1 MKKINNNELYL
12 LLQVIKNNGNI
23 KKLTR
28 IGLTFQ
34 DIIENIK
41 SLSKDK
47 KLNSTDGKIQLTDEG
62 EKLFS
67 ELSLKYKNTNK
78 DKWIEKELD
87 SKVDK
92 LNTNFIYLPNQN
104 KLYF

>member
-12 LLQVIKNNGNI
+12 LLQVIKFNGNI

-41 SLSKDK
+41 SLSESK
-47 KLNSTDGKIQLTDEG
+47 KLSSIDGKIQLTEEG
-62 EKLFS
+62 EIMFS
-67 ELSLKYKNTNK
+67 ELSIKYKNRDK

-92 LNTNFIYLPNQN
+92 LDINFIYLPNQN
-104 KLYF
+104 ELYF

>member
-1 MKKINNNELYL
+1 MKKINNNELYS
-12 LLQVIKNNGNI
+12 LLQVVKNNGNI

-41 SLSKDK
+41 FLSKEK
-47 KLNSTDGKIQLTDEG
+47 KLDSIDGKIQLTEEG

-67 ELSLKYKNTNK
+67 ELSIKYKNTNK
-78 DKWIEKELD
+78 DKWIEEELESKLDKLD
-87 SKVDK
+87 S
-92 LNTNFIYLPNQN
+92 NFIYLPNQN